1 MPQIV
6 DVRSAG
12 GRSPLAELVLDD
24 GEKVRLHPRR
34 LDDPGLRPGTTLTG
48 EDMAAIERL
57 ALADDCEQRA
67 LRLLATR
74 ARSTAELERR
84 MQVWGLTADEAAGVL
99 DELGRLGVVDDEAF
113 AGALS
118 EQLRRRGHGHLRA
131 RADLERHGVAGAAA
145 GTIADEHAGGDTD
158 AAREVVVRRF
168 GRPPYDDVT
177 LRRALGMLARRGF
190 DEDTVSAVLAVSP
203 PD

>member
-24 GEKVRLHPRR
+24 GETVRLHPRR
-34 LDDPGLRPGTTLTG
+34 LDDPGLRPGTSLTG
-48 EDMAAIERL
+48 EDVTAIERL
-57 ALADDCEQRA
+57 ALVDACEQRA

-84 MQVWGLTADEAAGVL
+84 MRRWGLTAEEAGAVMG
-99 DELGRLGVVDDEAF
+99 ELGRLGVVDDEAF
-113 AGALS
+113 AEALS

-145 GTIADEHAGGDTD
+145 ATIADEHAGGDAD
-158 AAREVVVRRF
+158 AAREVVLRRF
-168 GRPPYDDVT
+168 GPPPYDEAT

-190 DEDTVSAVLAVSP
+190 DEDTVGAVLGRES
-203 PD
+203 

>member
-1 MPQIV
+1 MGRIV

-34 LDDPGLRPGTTLTG
+34 LDDPGLRPGTSLTG

-57 ALADDCEQRA
+57 ALADACEQRA

-74 ARSTAELERR
+74 ARSSAELDRR
-84 MQVWGLTADEAAGVL
+84 MQGWGLTAEESAAVL
-99 DELGRLGVVDDEAF
+99 GELGRLGVVDDEAF

-131 RADLERHGVAGAAA
+131 RADLERHGLAGAAA
-145 GTIADEHAGGDTD
+145 ATIAEEHAGGDAA
-158 AAREVVVRRF
+158 AAREVVVRRY
-168 GRPPYDDVT
+168 GPPPYDEAT
-177 LRRALGMLARRGF
+177 LRRAVGMLARRGF
-190 DEDTVSAVLAVSP
+190 DEDTVSAVLAVDH